1 MTELKPCPFCG
12 GEAKTVHYDGALTI
26 CCPAC
31 SKNWDLE
38 GERPGERW
46 AADFEF
52 SGWSEEDD
60 SAAIAAWN
68 RRTIDR
74 DELLRIADE
83 LEEPLKLE
91 DGFDTAEEL
100 RRGIEE
106 YERAVAELIRK
117 AVGA

>member
-12 GEAKTVHYDGALTI
+12 SDRVYGTKARKGVYRVECWCCGASVESVYGIEKAIKWWNTRAIDRDALLEL
-26 CCPAC
+26 AD
-31 SKNWDLE
+31 DLE
-38 GERPGERW
+38 GPW
-46 AADFEF
+46 
-52 SGWSEEDD
+52 
-60 SAAIAAWN
+60 
-68 RRTIDR
+68 
-74 DELLRIADE
+74 
-83 LEEPLKLE
+83 KLE